1 MTSEISELP
10 QFFDTIEKLYQIYQ
24 VPDDLRAKLL
34 IPKLSSRAQSIIVR
48 MTAEDLQSYDEV
60 KRFLLAEYKL
70 TPREYKNRF
79 DSAVKGND
87 ETYVL
92 FAARLRNLL
101 MYYLRSGNVDDFQG
115 VCDLLVSDTLTNKD
129 MPHGRAA

>member
-1 MTSEISELP
+1 M
-10 QFFDTIEKLYQIYQ
+10 EK
-24 VPDDLRAKLL
+24 
-34 IPKLSSRAQSIIVR
+34 
-48 MTAEDLQSYDEV
+48 YDEV

-101 MYYLRSGNVDDFQG
+101 MYYLRSRNVDDFEG
-115 VCDLLVSDTLTNKD
+115 VCDLLVSDKLKTCLTGGQLNYVLSLEGED
-129 MPHGRAA
+129 WF

>member
-1 MTSEISELP
+1 M
-10 QFFDTIEKLYQIYQ
+10 
-24 VPDDLRAKLL
+24 
-34 IPKLSSRAQSIIVR
+34 R
-48 MTAEDLQSYDEV
+48 MTAEDLEKYDEV

-87 ETYVL
+87 EKTYVL

-101 MYYLRSGNVDDFQG
+101 MYYLRSRNVEDFEG
-115 VCDLLVSDTLTNKD
+115 VCDLLVSDKLKTCLTGGQLNYVL
-129 MPHGRAA
+129 